1 MQVKGRIFPYPVLN
15 NNPVFSGFKSESF
28 SLNYEAVEDESNY
41 TLKDLTFA
49 TESKAINSLFKEGK
63 IGICLIVECSDTV
76 YRKKFELTE
85 KTKDIVLKK
94 VDFVEKVCI
103 SLFAYAKEDFKL
115 VSEEFDD
122 DYKGIDFQIEKY
134 DIVAAN
140 DGFTVSF
147 RHDESSDNVVKSIF
161 SIIVDHDKEDGPY
174 SVDCDTNPRKIIV
187 ALSEKDF
194 KNYQIV
200 NTAPDYREVFFCML
214 LVPALQDALNNCLNL
229 IKHDHKELDD
239 ICGQY
244 FWFHS
249 IMTAYKRL
257 VGKDLTAEELQNT
270 PASLLSQM
278 LLGNPLEVS
287 MEKLVN
293 ALKGTGD
300 DENE

>member
-41 TLKDLTFA
+41 TLKGLTFA

-76 YRKKFELTE
+76 YRKKFDLTE
-85 KTKDIVLKK
+85 KPKDIVLKK

-140 DGFTVSF
+140 RILNGLF
-147 RHDESSDNVVKSIF
+147 
-161 SIIVDHDKEDGPY
+161 
-174 SVDCDTNPRKIIV
+174 
-187 ALSEKDF
+187 
-194 KNYQIV
+194 
-200 NTAPDYREVFFCML
+200 
-214 LVPALQDALNNCLNL
+214 ALQKQ
-229 IKHDHKELDD
+229 IKLEPVLKVRKE
-239 ICGQY
+239 
-244 FWFHS
+244 
-249 IMTAYKRL
+249 
-257 VGKDLTAEELQNT
+257 NT
-270 PASLLSQM
+270 LKQM
-278 LLGNPLEVS
+278 IFRDVPGVF
-287 MEKLVN
+287 MI
-293 ALKGTGD
+293 
-300 DENE
+300 